1 MNAKVISNGILRAV
15 GILAVIVLG
24 IYAIYKLQTILVY
37 LVIAMVISLIGRP
50 LVRFLKQRLRFSNT
64 IAVLSVMGLILF
76 LLGGIISLFIPLLL
90 SQGRNLSSINFETL
104 SNSIVQNINKGVQF
118 IGIKNFSVDITTFS
132 QLFDVKDIS
141 SIVNGLMTLLSD
153 IGIGLFSVIFIVFF
167 FLKDGTAISNAFIGL
182 INRKYI
188 AKTRQSI
195 ESIKNLLSRYFVGL
209 LLQITII
216 FVILTITLLILGV
229 QDAVM
234 IAFLCALLNLIPYLG
249 PLIGGVLI
257 CVLTMSSFIEEDFAS
272 VVLPKMIYVL
282 IGFLIAQLVDNFFSQ
297 PFIFSNSVKSHPLE
311 IFLVILI
318 SGTLFGVIGMVVAVP
333 AYTVIKVI
341 LKAIFAENKFVKLL
355 TRNI

>member
-1 MNAKVISNGILRAV
+1 MNAKIISNGILRAV
-15 GILAVIVLG
+15 GILFVIVLVA
-24 IYAIYKLQTILVY
+24 YAIYELKTILVY
-37 LVIAMVISLIGRP
+37 VVIAMVISLMGRP
-50 LVRFLKQRLRFSNT
+50 LVRLLKQRLRFSNT
-64 IAVLSVMGLILF
+64 IAVLSVMGLILL
-76 LLGGIISLFIPLLL
+76 LLGGIISMFIPLLL

-104 SNSIVQNINKGVQF
+104 TSGIVKNINQGVRL
-118 IGIKNFSVDITTFS
+118 IGIKNFSVDITMFS
-132 QLFDVKDIS
+132 QLFDVNDIS

-153 IGIGLFSVIFIVFF
+153 IGIGFFSVVFIVFF

-188 AKTRQSI
+188 GKTRQSI
-195 ESIKNLLSRYFVGL
+195 EAIKNLLSRYFVGL
-209 LLQITII
+209 LLQITVV
-216 FVILTITLLILGV
+216 FVILTIVLLILGV

-257 CVLTMSSFIEEDFAS
+257 SVLTMSSFIEEDFAS

-297 PFIFSNSVKSHPLE
+297 PIIFSNSVKSHPLE
-311 IFLVILI
+311 VFLIILI
-318 SGTLFGVIGMVVAVP
+318 SGTLFGVVGMVVAVP

-341 LKAIFAENKFVKLL
+341 LKAIFADNKFVKLL
-355 TRNI
+355 TKNI